1 MDKRSKLMSPAP
13 KEIIM
18 VEDDKGEAEEAIE
31 EDVEAEI
38 PGDSMS
44 VELMKTVQM
53 KF

>member
-18 VEDDKGEAEEAIE
+18 VEDDKGEEEAIE

>member
-18 VEDDKGEAEEAIE
+18 VEDDKGEEEAI
-31 EDVEAEI
+31 EDVEAET

-44 VELMKTVQM
+44 VE
-53 KF
+53 

>member
-1 MDKRSKLMSPAP
+1 MDKRSKLISSAP
-13 KEIIM
+13 KEIII
-18 VEDDKGEAEEAIE
+18 VEDDKEEEEAIE

-44 VELMKTVQM
+44 VELMKIVQM